1 MVAKEHR
8 TADVE
13 SKGTELIARA
23 LGVKLHLVIHL
34 WYRLRFTVNYTD
46 RRFTQTEHE
55 YAANDLEVMQEARR
69 YGAHIFKLLRPH
81 VGARVLEVGC
91 GIGTMSRPLADVAD
105 FVVGIEPNA
114 NCVGRVR
121 QAMQGNSKFTL
132 LVRHIEE
139 CDPAEFVRHR
149 FDTVVCVN
157 VLEHI
162 ADDGAALR
170 AFRESVAPG
179 GRVLV
184 WVPAVPAAY
193 GPLDAELG
201 HHRRYSKASLHRLFE
216 VAGLELLALRY
227 TNPVGLLGWMYN
239 AHVTKSTAHSIE
251 QVRLFERF
259 VAPWA
264 LPLERLVPPPIG
276 LSLFAVGHRR

>member
-1 MVAKEHR
+1 M
-8 TADVE
+8 T
-13 SKGTELIARA
+13 
-23 LGVKLHLVIHL
+23 
-34 WYRLRFTVNYTD
+34 YTD

-55 YAANDLEVMQEARR
+55 YAANDLEVMQEAKR
-69 YGAHIFKLLRPH
+69 YAAHLFKVLRPH

-91 GIGTMSRPLADVAD
+91 GIGTMSRRLAEVAD
-105 FVVGIEPNA
+105 LVVGIEPNP
-114 NCVGRVR
+114 NCVDRVR
-121 QAMQGNSKFTL
+121 REMKGHPRFTL
-132 LVRHIEE
+132 LVRHLEE
-139 CDPAEFVRHR
+139 CDPAELSRHR

-170 AFRESVAPG
+170 AFRDAVTPG

-184 WVPAVPAAY
+184 WVPAVQAAY

-201 HHRRYSKASLHRLFE
+201 HHRRYSKASLRRAFDI
-216 VAGLELLALRY
+216 AGLDVLALRY
-227 TNPVGLLGWMYN
+227 TNPVGLMGWMYN
-239 AHVTKSTAHSIE
+239 SRVTKSTAHSIE

-264 LPLERLVPPPIG
+264 LPLERLVAPPIG
-276 LSLFAVGHRR
+276 LSLVAVGQRRR